1 MANNDERKATQ
12 MAELT
17 RLKYG
22 FVENI
27 IVLAIV
33 AVIALGGFVCVLYG
47 QPCGQTIIIA
57 VLTFACGW
65 VGAKR
70 TNRSGRT

>member
-1 MANNDERKATQ
+1 

-17 RLKYG
+17 RLKYVL
-22 FVENI
+22 VENI
-27 IVLAIV
+27 IALAIV
-33 AVIALGGFVCVLYG
+33 ALITVGGFACILYG

-57 VLTFACGW
+57 VLGFVGGW